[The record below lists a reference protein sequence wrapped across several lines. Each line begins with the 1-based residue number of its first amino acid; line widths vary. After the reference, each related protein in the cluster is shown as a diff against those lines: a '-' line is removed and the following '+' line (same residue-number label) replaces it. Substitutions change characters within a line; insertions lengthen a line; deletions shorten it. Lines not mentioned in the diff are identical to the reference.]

1 MLYVMTKLLTL
12 IDPLCKM
19 CIYLLHIIEVICKAI
34 KTELIM
40 ATFMTAAI
48 NETLYK
54 FKFTLNNWNINS
66 CLTQLVTVKAD
77 LGYIIFI
84 YLHTP

>member
-1 MLYVMTKLLTL
+1 MTKLLTL

-54 FKFTLNNWNINS
+54 FKFTLNN
-66 CLTQLVTVKAD
+66 
-77 LGYIIFI
+77 
-84 YLHTP
+84 